1 MQMSLLSPPFDA
13 RSNSVWTTNSEVCQ
27 TLYCAG
33 EKTLHYTQMQCP
45 LSPFQSCA
53 RNPVWITNLSNRD
66 KRKIEPAS
74 LLHMTFCK
82 KKEVLLHFLIF
93 PKRKKIALCKCHAI
107 SHTPKHLQSCLES
120 KTSQVLFSD
129 LPLGFSAEV
138 EIGVCPR
145 ISNKCVWPKF
155 LHTSFLIKSGNTN
168 ILSLKLVFQ
177 NMQRSQLLLQK
188 LKKIAIKCS
197 RSSSATR
204 RHQRNLSCSST
215 ILHIMNWKNCFSSEL
230 P

>member
-82 KKEVLLHFLIF
+82 KK
-93 PKRKKIALCKCHAI
+93 R
-107 SHTPKHLQSCLES
+107 
-120 KTSQVLFSD
+120 
-129 LPLGFSAEV
+129 
-138 EIGVCPR
+138 
-145 ISNKCVWPKF
+145 
-155 LHTSFLIKSGNTN
+155 
-168 ILSLKLVFQ
+168 
-177 NMQRSQLLLQK
+177 
-188 LKKIAIKCS
+188 
-197 RSSSATR
+197 SSATLFNFSKKKENCIMQMS
-204 RHQRNLSCSST
+204 RHISHSKALT
-215 ILHIMNWKNCFSSEL
+215 ILSGKQNEPSFVF
-230 P
+230 